1 LSQSSFAIMS
11 KFKPKVDLCP
21 KRVGQENIKYERQ
34 KTVKER
40 HAHESFIFIVFKGR
54 MIVAFH

>member
-1 LSQSSFAIMS
+1 MS

-40 HAHESFIFIVFKGR
+40 HAQESFIFIVFKGR